1 MTINKDNRAIY
12 IVAGVL
18 LLIIII
24 GIIVYALKG
33 TDKKREKN
41 VIDISSKATIELTEK
56 LDDIITVQTLL
67 LDSLQAVREDINI
80 SNEKAR
86 RDIAIQTKR
95 QRDEINRIRNYNPA
109 LDVLID
115 DYNRAMST
123 KYPFD

>member
-24 GIIVYALKG
+24 GIIVYALEG